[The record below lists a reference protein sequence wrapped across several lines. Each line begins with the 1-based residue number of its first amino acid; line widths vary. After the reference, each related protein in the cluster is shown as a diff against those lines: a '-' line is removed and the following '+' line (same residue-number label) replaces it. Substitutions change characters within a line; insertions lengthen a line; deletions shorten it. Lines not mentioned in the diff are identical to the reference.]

1 MIDYPITD
9 GGLNSEMVN
18 IHVKVLLREICN
30 CVDMTYIVLSINN
43 CSILE

>member
-18 IHVKVLLREICN
+18 IHVKVLLRETCN
-30 CVDMTYIVLSINN
+30 CVYMTYIALSINN
-43 CSILE
+43 CSIIE